1 MKKSILFCLAI
12 VGLVSCT
19 EVNSAGE
26 KTITKGGDTISSVE
40 ISTSRIDALMSLAEI
55 DEPEAAVLKFKAS
68 GIEPFWFVEIYENK
82 LRLLVNNGRDSLV
95 LESKFEGMDNPKG
108 FLFEVKGDKNPNNNV
123 TLTIE
128 NKPCMINKNGDKKS
142 RAVSVTYKKILYKGC
157 GSFLN

>member
-1 MKKSILFCLAI
+1 M
-12 VGLVSCT
+12 
-19 EVNSAGE
+19 
-26 KTITKGGDTISSVE
+26 
-40 ISTSRIDALMSLAEI
+40 
-55 DEPEAAVLKFKAS
+55 
-68 GIEPFWFVEIYENK
+68 WFVESYSNK
-82 LRLLVNNGRDSLV
+82 LRLVGNNGTDSLF

-128 NKPCMINKNGDKKS
+128 NNPCMINKREDKKA